1 MEQQNK
7 LMPLEKKR
15 NRVVVTKV
23 TLHEYD
29 KICFMAKQC
38 GMSVSGLIR
47 ARCLDYKPAYK
58 LSNEEVK
65 RLKNLADCR
74 TDMVNFANALSGLTN
89 EEKLAL
95 FRNHRMMLQW
105 YEMVA
110 DITKAVAEYLRSVQ
124 KGNDFPVCST

>member
-1 MEQQNK
+1 MKQNK
-7 LMPLEKKR
+7 NIIPLEKKR

-23 TLHEYD
+23 SKYEYD
-29 KICFMAKQC
+29 KICLMAKRC
-38 GMSVSGLIR
+38 GLSISSLVR
-47 ARCLDYKPAYK
+47 ARCLDYKPVYK
-58 LSNEEVK
+58 LSPEDLK

-89 EEKLAL
+89 EEKFAL

-110 DITKAVAEYLRSVQ
+110 DITKAVADYLRSVQ
-124 KGNDFPVCST
+124 KVNEFPTSTT

>member
-1 MEQQNK
+1 MEQTKK

-23 TLHEYD
+23 TQHEYD
-29 KICFMAKQC
+29 KISIMAKQC
-38 GMSVSGLIR
+38 GMSVSGLVR
-47 ARCLDYKPAYK
+47 TRCLGYKPTYK

-110 DITKAVAEYLRSVQ
+110 DITKAVTEYLRSVQ
-124 KGNDFPVCST
+124 KGNEFPVCST